1 MAGARNH
8 GETHEYTAPH
18 SVDASFRLCLERML
32 SAVIL
37 ATDTIDGPAR
47 ADFVARCLASL
58 IDACVQGVVAD
69 AALIGEPGRNLG
81 RIAEDAGC
89 GFIETGDAPGG
100 LQQALTVV
108 RRDQIFLLSAG
119 YAVERGLADELNDLF
134 AYGDTSAPRTLRAA
148 STSFATRLF
157 PSLSRPAGVLAPRRA
172 LTRVEAFD
180 GGGDGMARLA
190 RKLKGA
196 DLATRARRLS

>member
-8 GETHEYTAPH
+8 GETHEYPAPH
-18 SVDASFRLCLERML
+18 SVDACFRLCLERML
-32 SAVIL
+32 SAIIF
-37 ATDTIDGPAR
+37 AIDEIDGPAR

-69 AALIGEPGRNLG
+69 AALVGEPGRNLG

-89 GFIETGDAPGG
+89 GFIETTDASAG
-100 LQQALTVV
+100 LRQALAAV

-119 YAVERGLADELNDLF
+119 FAVERGFADELNDLF
-134 AYGDTSAPRTLRAA
+134 AYGDPGAPRTLRAA
-148 STSFATRLF
+148 STTFATRLF
-157 PSLSRPAGVLAPRRA
+157 PGLSQPAGVLAPRRA
-172 LTRVEAFD
+172 LARTDDFD
-180 GGGDGMARLA
+180 NVARLA